1 LLSEKFNLKKKNDVH
16 ERGSPVGEHGWKLL
30 TTSGDGERIMGSLL
44 SGGTVFLV
52 RPSNPDHLTTFT
64 GDEKDEFR
72 EMKHFH
78 LIRISNAEVGSLSPR
93 EKEVLELLTSGFPYL
108 EVGEKLD
115 IGFETVRTHVKNI
128 CSKMRVRN
136 RVEAVA
142 KYMSADDRSQ
152 PK

>member
-1 LLSEKFNLKKKNDVH
+1 
-16 ERGSPVGEHGWKLL
+16 
-30 TTSGDGERIMGSLL
+30 MGSLL

-64 GDEKDEFR
+64 GGEKDGFR

-78 LIRISNAEVGSLSPR
+78 LICISTAEVGSLSPR
-93 EKEVLELLTSGFPYL
+93 EKKVLELLTSGFPYL
-108 EVGEKLD
+108 EVGRKLD

-142 KYMSADDRSQ
+142 KYISVDGRNQ